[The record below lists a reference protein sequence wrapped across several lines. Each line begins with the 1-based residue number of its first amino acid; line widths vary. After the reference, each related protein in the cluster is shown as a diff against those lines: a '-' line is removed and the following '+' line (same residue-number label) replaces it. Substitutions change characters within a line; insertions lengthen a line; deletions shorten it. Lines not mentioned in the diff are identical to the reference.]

1 MSELAFPASWTS
13 LLPPL
18 AAIVLAVW
26 SRHVVLSLFVGLWLG
41 VTMLAAW
48 NPIAG
53 LYSLAVDF
61 AWAQAT
67 NPWNV
72 TVIVLML
79 CIGGF
84 VELVVRSNAAE
95 AFATSL
101 CRVVTNKVRAQ
112 LAVWFSGIVVFF
124 SDSANPLILGPLFR
138 PLFDRLKVSREKLA
152 YLIDSTASPIC
163 ILVPITSWAA
173 YVLSLLSRELQD
185 LAVSETS
192 MSAYLGSIPYQ
203 FYAIGS
209 LLLVPLIAYLGL
221 DYGPMRTSKQ
231 QVIAPPAATTEEAH
245 ASLPDQAQ
253 PEPDPRI
260 AKAGAVAL
268 VTVGIV
274 IFAALLLSGG
284 YPDAGLL
291 KAIAAGNSVIAVTL
305 GFVAGAIVLAG
316 LLVKQ
321 GTMRPA
327 VMTRHWVRGAI
338 GMREVLVILVL
349 AWSLG
354 ACCDALGTGVYVAG
368 VVDRIVAPALVPAL
382 VFLAGALISFATGS
396 AWGCYAIMMP
406 IALPLALQA
415 GLPIH
420 VVLAAVLSGGILGD
434 HASPISDTTI
444 LASMGAG
451 CEHVE
456 HVRTQLPYAA
466 TAGFAATVG
475 FLLAGIWPTS
485 WMLLPVLGL
494 LVATALALGWIASRK
509 AGVAREAGRIG

>member
-1 MSELAFPASWTS
+1 M
-13 LLPPL
+13 PPL

-41 VTMLAAW
+41 VTMLAGW

-53 LYSLAVDF
+53 LYSLVVDF
-61 AWAQAT
+61 AWVQAT

-84 VELVVRSNAAE
+84 VELVVRSGAAE

-112 LAVWFSGIVVFF
+112 VAVWFSGIVVFF

-138 PLFDRLKVSREKLA
+138 PLFDRLRVSREKLA

-173 YVLSLLSRELQD
+173 YVLSLLSREFQD
-185 LAVSETS
+185 LPVSETS
-192 MSAYLGSIPYQ
+192 MSAYLSSIPFQ

-209 LLLVPLIAYLGL
+209 LLLVPLIGLLGL
-221 DYGPMRTSKQ
+221 EYGPMRKAEQRAMAASVPTMAQADASTTKQ
-231 QVIAPPAATTEEAH
+231 QR
-245 ASLPDQAQ
+245 S
-253 PEPDPRI
+253 EPDPRN

-268 VTVGIV
+268 ATVGVV
-274 IFAALLLSGG
+274 IFAALLLTGG
-284 YPDAGLL
+284 FPDVGIL
-291 KAIAAGNSVIAVTL
+291 KAIAAGKSVIAVTL
-305 GFVAGAIVLAG
+305 GFVAGAIVLAV
-316 LLVKQ
+316 LLMKQ
-321 GTMRPA
+321 GTMRPGE
-327 VMTRHWVRGAI
+327 VTRNWVRGAI

-354 ACCDALGTGVYVAG
+354 ASCDALGTGVYVAG
-368 VVDRIVAPALVPAL
+368 VVDRIVAPMLVPAL

-444 LASMGAG
+444 LASMGSG

-466 TAGFAATVG
+466 TAAFAATVG
-475 FLLAGIWPTS
+475 FLLVGVWPTS
-485 WMLLPVLGL
+485 WMLLPVLVL
-494 LVATALALGWIASRK
+494 IVILALLFGWLGTVSSGQPR
-509 AGVAREAGRIG
+509 